1 MQSLYYY
8 FILKVYFILSYMS
21 GRGCETV
28 VRQCSQRLGTLG
40 PLKLEFQVVSC
51 ELPDRRAGN
60 QTWAFSENSMHSY
73 PLSHFSSSLLNFYIF
88 GVGDQIPNPVHAN
101 TQSAPELHS

>member
-1 MQSLYYY
+1 
-8 FILKVYFILSYMS
+8 MS

-73 PLSHFSSSLLNFYIF
+73 PLSHFSSSLLNFTFLVLGIRFQTLYMLILSLPLSYTPSCSSVF
-88 GVGDQIPNPVHAN
+88 
-101 TQSAPELHS
+101 